1 MKKLT
6 VMTIVLA
13 LLLAVASVVCAAEAQ
28 PETENVKTVTFNLG
42 ETAART
48 GRYTVTYSSEYLEYV
63 KGSATPS
70 TAENADKA
78 GEVVVAFS
86 GANATEITLKFKV
99 IKEEAG
105 KEVEVTLTPDKFVST
120 EGEKMTTLEAKAE
133 KVKVGEEVKKYTVTF
148 KDYDG
153 KVLKTETVEEGKG
166 ATAPAEPT
174 REGYKFVGWDKDF
187 AEVRGDLEVTAKYEE
202 VKENTG
208 DDNKGD
214 EDNKGGETDQKPA
227 EPTKPSTSDD
237 DEMDQT
243 GMNMLYVGII
253 ALVVIAGAVVLIKRK

>member
-13 LLLAVASVVCAAEAQ
+13 LLLAVASVVCATEAQ

-99 IKEEAG
+99 IEDLKAQMLNRRR
-105 KEVEVTLTPDKFVST
+105 KNDNIRST
-120 EGEKMTTLEAKAE
+120 NSNSKSRRRS
-133 KVKVGEEVKKYTVTF
+133 KVIYS
-148 KDYDG
+148 
-153 KVLKTETVEEGKG
+153 
-166 ATAPAEPT
+166 
-174 REGYKFVGWDKDF
+174 
-187 AEVRGDLEVTAKYEE
+187 
-202 VKENTG
+202 N
-208 DDNKGD
+208 
-214 EDNKGGETDQKPA
+214 
-227 EPTKPSTSDD
+227 
-237 DEMDQT
+237 
-243 GMNMLYVGII
+243 I
-253 ALVVIAGAVVLIKRK
+253 